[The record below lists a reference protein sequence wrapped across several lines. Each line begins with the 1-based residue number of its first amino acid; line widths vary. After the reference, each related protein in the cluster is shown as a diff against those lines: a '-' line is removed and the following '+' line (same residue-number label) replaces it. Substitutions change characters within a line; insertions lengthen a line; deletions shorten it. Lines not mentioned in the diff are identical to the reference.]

1 MDNSSTISQG
11 AQELE
16 HLRSENNKHQLTIDH
31 LIKKHELELDAL
43 RTKFE

>member
-1 MDNSSTISQG
+1 MDNSSTISQSG
-11 AQELE
+11 QELE

-43 RTKFE
+43 ITKFE